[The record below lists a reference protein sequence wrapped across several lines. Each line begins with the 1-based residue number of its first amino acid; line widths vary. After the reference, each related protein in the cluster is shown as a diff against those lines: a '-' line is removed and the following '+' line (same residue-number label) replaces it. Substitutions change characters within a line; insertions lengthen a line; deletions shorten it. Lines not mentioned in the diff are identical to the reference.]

1 MSELNQILLIKMYT
15 VFLAVKYAYEKKI
28 NKLYLINFK
37 KYVNSIF
44 IPVDYL
50 LAYKFENII

>member
-15 VFLAVKYAYEKKI
+15 VFLAVKYEHMRK
-28 NKLYLINFK
+28 NKQIISYKFK
-37 KYVNSIF
+37 KNVNLIF
-44 IPVDYL
+44 IPVDNL